1 MKRILLSASLMCANF
16 KNLKE
21 DLEALEKG
29 GIDII
34 HVDIMDGHFVPN
46 ITLSPLII
54 ESLKNITDLPFDAH
68 LMVENPNIFIDDLIK
83 IGTEIITL
91 HIEVISNYAFRI
103 IDKIKKANKKLGI
116 AINPATPIDN
126 LEYIYPLVDK
136 ITIMTVDPGFA
147 RQTFIPNMQ
156 KKIKRLSDIKRKN
169 SYNFLIEVDGGIN
182 KKTFSQVIKNGAN
195 SLILGTSG
203 LFDVSHDLETTVKN
217 IRALINTYVNE

>member
-1 MKRILLSASLMCANF
+1 MKKILLSASLMCANF

-54 ESLKNITDLPFDAH
+54 ESLKNITNLPFDAH

-147 RQTFIPNMQ
+147 RQAFIPNMQ

-217 IRALINTYVNE
+217 VRALINTYVNE